1 MGLHW
6 FQNRSTEFSPVE
18 KKLCASSKDSASIM
32 RSNAHQYFVAIQE
45 SHAPVCRF
53 HTSCDRIRVGGEKG
67 RVITRQV
74 TTGTGQGNQ
83 ADAAMH
89 FGLGDHSGEVTLEI
103 LWPGNRRQ
111 SVKTPVDR
119 VVTVKFSGK

>member
-1 MGLHW
+1 MGA
-6 FQNRSTEFSPVE
+6 QVRS
-18 KKLCASSKDSASIM
+18 
-32 RSNAHQYFVAIQE
+32 
-45 SHAPVCRF
+45 
-53 HTSCDRIRVGGEKG
+53 RVGGEKG

-89 FGLGDHSGEVTLEI
+89 FGLGDHSGEATLEI

-119 VVTVKFSGK
+119 VVTVKFAGK

>member
-1 MGLHW
+1 M
-6 FQNRSTEFSPVE
+6 
-18 KKLCASSKDSASIM
+18 
-32 RSNAHQYFVAIQE
+32 
-45 SHAPVCRF
+45 
-53 HTSCDRIRVGGEKG
+53 
-67 RVITRQV
+67 

-119 VVTVKFSGK
+119 VVTVKFAGK

>member
-1 MGLHW
+1 MQTSRIVDRPFDPLGQILGSGTGLAGVGV
-6 FQNRSTEFSPVE
+6 FMEGSGNSR
-18 KKLCASSKDSASIM
+18 
-32 RSNAHQYFVAIQE
+32 
-45 SHAPVCRF
+45 
-53 HTSCDRIRVGGEKG
+53 RIVGGEKG

-119 VVTVKFSGK
+119 VVTVKFAGK